1 MSIFSA
7 VGSAVGKVAAP
18 LVGGALSAFGVSQQN
33 EASKEAYKHRYQWQV
48 ADLRK
53 AGLNPILATSL
64 GAGAGPQVQNVWA
77 PAVSSYWGAQSAQ
90 AGVGLSG
97 AQSEAASASAEKS
110 RIEVGKAAAEIQE
123 IAERIRHS
131 EATRVKIAEEVRNL
145 EAGRGLTEMET
156 AKVVEQIP
164 LILAQRAE
172 ALAHVAYLHEQGRS
186 VAADAALK
194 EILSDFYTE
203 HPGLYLTKEGASSI
217 TSLIGGLLFGRVLGR
232 GK

>member
-1 MSIFSA
+1 
-7 VGSAVGKVAAP
+7 
-18 LVGGALSAFGVSQQN
+18 
-33 EASKEAYKHRYQWQV
+33 
-48 ADLRK
+48 
-53 AGLNPILATSL
+53 
-64 GAGAGPQVQNVWA
+64 
-77 PAVSSYWGAQSAQ
+77 
-90 AGVGLSG
+90 
-97 AQSEAASASAEKS
+97 
-110 RIEVGKAAAEIQE
+110 
-123 IAERIRHS
+123 
-131 EATRVKIAEEVRNL
+131 
-145 EAGRGLTEMET
+145 MET

-172 ALAHVAYLHEQGRS
+172 ALAHVAYLHEEGRS